1 MIANARSCDAFKLSP
16 NCERMRKC
24 VCLAWRRSVGKMQ
37 ERYSTSYP
45 SSDTAG
51 TCGYLE
57 RAIVRNLA
65 IVTYYL
71 VILSEQI
78 LSQSRM
84 FGSSPHLH
92 HRLVY
97 IFRKAA
103 SPRRSSWLIVHLD
116 FCNIATQYI
125 NTTARSLAHNTNPR
139 PTRPIVHSRRQES
152 RTAKIKTNRFHSLV
166 TAYTISFA
174 SLQRLSTPAVVS
186 DNIVWSSI
194 LQHRGLSDL
203 V

>member
-92 HRLVY
+92 HRLVVSNLSLELRVAITMDALLSEIVY
-97 IFRKAA
+97 ISQSSFAA
-103 SPRRSSWLIVHLD
+103 AVQLAYCSPGLLQHSYSIHK
-116 FCNIATQYI
+116 YH
-125 NTTARSLAHNTNPR
+125 RSLAR
-139 PTRPIVHSRRQES
+139 SQYQPTSYEADCTLAPTGEQDS
-152 RTAKIKTNRFHSLV
+152 KN
-166 TAYTISFA
+166 
-174 SLQRLSTPAVVS
+174 
-186 DNIVWSSI
+186 
-194 LQHRGLSDL
+194 
-203 V
+203 